1 MKKNNLDHSDLVF
14 LTFLDKMCVH
24 FAYWAIITLVYV
36 LCSKQP
42 MNRMTFKYYRALKA
56 TLDMLTNKCSKG
68 ILMYGINTIEQTSF
82 CKLIDLRK
90 AAKRLLSCTSIEIRG
105 IGHYLAAEKAFAA
118 WLQANVTLPGN
129 PRWGYL
135 SSPHNWFRNNFAED
149 LNILKL
155 SIAHT
160 EYFLILREEHLL
172 YIRKL
177 LFSPHQHG

>member
-1 MKKNNLDHSDLVF
+1 
-14 LTFLDKMCVH
+14 
-24 FAYWAIITLVYV
+24 
-36 LCSKQP
+36 
-42 MNRMTFKYYRALKA
+42 
-56 TLDMLTNKCSKG
+56 MLTNKCSKG

-105 IGHYLAAEKAFAA
+105 IGHYLAAEKAFAT
-118 WLQANVTLPGN
+118 WLQEHVTLPGN
-129 PRWGYL
+129 PSWGYL

-172 YIRKL
+172 YIRKQ
-177 LFSPHQHG
+177 LFSPSATRKSAKLCQSI

>member
-1 MKKNNLDHSDLVF
+1 
-14 LTFLDKMCVH
+14 
-24 FAYWAIITLVYV
+24 
-36 LCSKQP
+36 

-56 TLDMLTNKCSKG
+56 TLDMLSNKCSKG
-68 ILMYGINTIEQTSF
+68 ILMYGANTIEHKTF

-90 AAKRLLSCTSIEIRG
+90 AAQRLLSCTSIEIRG

-118 WLQANVTLPGN
+118 WLQEHVQLPGN
-129 PRWGYL
+129 PTWGYL

-160 EYFLILREEHLL
+160 DYFLILREEHLL
-172 YIRKL
+172 YIRKQ
-177 LFSPHQHG
+177 LFSPSATRQSAKL

>member
-1 MKKNNLDHSDLVF
+1 
-14 LTFLDKMCVH
+14 
-24 FAYWAIITLVYV
+24 
-36 LCSKQP
+36 

-68 ILMYGINTIEQTSF
+68 ILMYGTNTIEQTSF

-118 WLQANVTLPGN
+118 WLQENVTLPGN
-129 PRWGYL
+129 PEWGYL

-172 YIRKL
+172 YIRKQ
-177 LFSPHQHG
+177 LFSPRHHG